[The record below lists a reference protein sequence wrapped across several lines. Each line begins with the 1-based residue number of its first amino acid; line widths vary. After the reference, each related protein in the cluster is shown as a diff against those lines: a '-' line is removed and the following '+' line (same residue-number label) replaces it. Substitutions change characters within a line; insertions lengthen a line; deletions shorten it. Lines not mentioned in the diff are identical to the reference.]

1 MREGLGEGG
10 TWQSIWDFQIYAAS
24 ASPLSTLTLL
34 LTLPFLSQ
42 VKFDGVPKGTA
53 APAPPYRITFPASGP
68 TPLPAALSALSRVD
82 GSSVAA
88 APPNTAAPAAAD
100 SGTTDAA
107 AGSGAATPVPRG
119 VLSVEAYRPQ
129 DPGPYPQNQPPQNK
143 VRFTPVQVRV
153 VGCKWGRGGNCG
165 YILYNMREIT
175 SLPHMAARILASCSL
190 FSICFCLYPPPA
202 PPVSYAQV
210 EAVMAG
216 VQPGLTMVVG
226 PPGTGKTDTAVQV
239 WIISC
244 VDGWFIATP
253 PLPVHSTDVFS
264 LCLSCFLACLLP
276 YAHPP
281 SPPLPPDHEC
291 SVPQLPWPAH
301 PAHHA
306 LEPGSE

>member
-42 VKFDGVPKGTA
+42 VKFDGVPEGTA

-88 APPNTAAPAAAD
+88 APPNTAVPAAAAD

-143 VRFTPVQVRV
+143 VRFTPVQVRSVECDWGQVGVNV
-153 VGCKWGRGGNCG
+153 VPVNTLTTFGD
-165 YILYNMREIT
+165 
-175 SLPHMAARILASCSL
+175 LASCSL
-190 FSICFCLYPPPA
+190 RSILLVSPPPQTPVTSYA
-202 PPVSYAQV
+202 PPPGGGGDGRRTARSDDGGGAARYWKDRHSST
-210 EAVMAG
+210 G
-216 VQPGLTMVVG
+216 VDRLVFGWMGCRTTSAASLQRRYIVALPELCSSLS
-226 PPGTGKTDTAVQV
+226 PP
-239 WIISC
+239 ILM
-244 VDGWFIATP
+244 P
-253 PLPVHSTDVFS
+253 PL
-264 LCLSCFLACLLP
+264 L
-276 YAHPP
+276 P
-281 SPPLPPDHEC
+281 SPVLPPR
-291 SVPQLPWPAH
+291 S
-301 PAHHA
+301 
-306 LEPGSE
+306 